1 MPTHGTWAHESP
13 SWTRLIKHTQSAIV
27 IALFFSFSRPSFV
40 QLPSQSF
47 TRSTAPQAHH
57 RCHDACLLPLDPCP
71 LDPPR
76 PGGLPG
82 RSFASSHAFP
92 FPHSQHRFE
101 VLLLCV
107 GRRSQVLVDATK
119 HLRGERRLPRTGEA
133 PPVSAS
139 VRFHSSSLPL
149 CTSKGDQSSSLASP
163 SSPLPSSFRTPAP
176 SFLLPLP
183 ALLLLLLQL
192 LVPSTTALA
201 CSVWSAMQPASVV
214 VVLSCLGLMWGFST
228 GGILAP
234 FCQVHPRHPFS
245 ASALPR
251 ISLVW
256 DGSTPIDTSLPLRS
270 KYHPRKSLDDI
281 LITIGVLPTNHPE
294 IPIRTIE
301 TSPWEIFVFL
311 TKVNRDRSPG
321 RSPGDFSVEASIS
334 LRPRYSLSPPHKTQG
349 EGPGTG
355 PPRSPGDRPLL
366 EIPLPGSRKQNLFAG
381 SATWLRPRA
390 LGSLPRDP
398 RYRTQQ
404 NQAVIPNTRGLPYFL
419 LGPAG

>member
-183 ALLLLLLQL
+183 ALLLHLHLHL

-214 VVLSCLGLMWGFST
+214 VVVVLSWSDVGF
-228 GGILAP
+228 L
-234 FCQVHPRHPFS
+234 HR
-245 ASALPR
+245 
-251 ISLVW
+251 W
-256 DGSTPIDTSLPLRS
+256 D
-270 KYHPRKSLDDI
+270 
-281 LITIGVLPTNHPE
+281 
-294 IPIRTIE
+294 
-301 TSPWEIFVFL
+301 F
-311 TKVNRDRSPG
+311 
-321 RSPGDFSVEASIS
+321 
-334 LRPRYSLSPPHKTQG
+334 
-349 EGPGTG
+349 GT
-355 PPRSPGDRPLL
+355 L
-366 EIPLPGSRKQNLFAG
+366 LPGSPKASFLGIG
-381 SATWLRPRA
+381 SSEDFSRMGRIDAH
-390 LGSLPRDP
+390 
-398 RYRTQQ
+398 RYL
-404 NQAVIPNTRGLPYFL
+404 ASIEIKISPKEVPG
-419 LGPAG
+419 